1 MRPVTAQNITVG
13 LLIALILLCLSWE
26 LWLAPLRPTGSW
38 LVLKTLPLLLPL
50 FGVLHGRRKAY
61 QWLSL
66 LVWLYAME
74 GSLRLYVETGL
85 TQYLAGT
92 ELVLALGLFAGL
104 SLFLRATRPALRSG
118 HESTT

>member
-1 MRPVTAQNITVG
+1 MQSGTAQNITVG

-26 LWLAPLRPTGSW
+26 LWLAPLRPSGSW

-50 FGVLHGRRKAY
+50 FGILHGRRKAY

-85 TQYLAGT
+85 TQYLAGA
-92 ELVLALGLFAGL
+92 ELVLALSLFAGL
-104 SLFLRATRPALRSG
+104 TLFLRATRPSPLS
-118 HESTT
+118 ESTA